1 MIARKTPLKKIVRKG
16 VSEMLALVLGVVI
29 SIGIGVAL
37 FTILTNYVTSM
48 TQQQRIAVTYLSANK
63 ISTTDF
69 VLTLGIKNLGSKDI
83 NSLTINILIN
93 GSNPSSITPI
103 SPSTSQSCTQQQSNV
118 IICNLVMTPGQEA
131 SIVLRI
137 TAGQPIKVGMPVT
150 VIITARYVDG
160 TSASATVSTTIM

>member
-1 MIARKTPLKKIVRKG
+1 MIARKTPLKKFVRKG

-29 SIGIGVAL
+29 AIGIGVAL
-37 FTILTNYVTSM
+37 FTILPNYVTSM
-48 TQQQRIAVTYLSANK
+48 AQQQRITVTYLSANK
-63 ISTTDF
+63 INVTSF

-93 GSNPSSITPI
+93 GTNPYNITPI
-103 SPSTSQSCTQQQSNV
+103 SPSTSQSPAQQSPYV
-118 IICNLVMTPGQEA
+118 ITYNPAIAPGQEA
-131 SIVLRI
+131 SMVLRI

-160 TSASATVSTTIM
+160 TSASATASTNIM

>member
-1 MIARKTPLKKIVRKG
+1 MIARKTSLKKFVRKG

-29 SIGIGVAL
+29 AIGIGVAL
-37 FTILTNYVTSM
+37 FTILPSYVTSM

-63 ISTTDF
+63 INATDF

-83 NSLTINILIN
+83 NNLTINILIN

-103 SPSTSQSCTQQQSNV
+103 SPSTLQSSTQRLPYV
-118 IICNLVMTPGQEA
+118 ITYNPAIAPGQEA

-137 TAGQPIKVGMPVT
+137 KARPAINVGMPVT
-150 VIITARYVDG
+150 AIITARYVDG
-160 TSASATVSTTIM
+160 TSASVTASTNIM